1 MKDLVGNL
9 LIAPPSVKGNF
20 FEKTVIL
27 LTEDHINGTVGV
39 TLNKPSTVTLKEF
52 ARQNNVML
60 DMPNHYVHV
69 GGPVN
74 VKALTM
80 IHTNEWR
87 CANTMRI
94 NSMFSISS
102 SPEILTNL
110 AMGYTP
116 KQWRIF
122 VGLCGWSKGQLKQ
135 EMEGVPPYNRNQ
147 SWLTATA
154 DLDTVFDYSSQ
165 EQWTEAVERSGSE
178 FAQKFF
184 A

>member
-9 LIAPPSVKGNF
+9 LIAPPSVRGNF

-27 LTEDHINGTVGV
+27 LTEDHSNGTVGV
-39 TLNKPSTVTLKEF
+39 VLNKPSKVTLNDF
-52 ARQNNVML
+52 ARQNNVIL
-60 DMPNHYVHV
+60 DIPGHVYV

-80 IHTNEWR
+80 LHTNEWH
-87 CANTMRI
+87 CSNTMRI
-94 NSMFSISS
+94 NNTFSISS
-102 SPEILTNL
+102 SPEILSNL
-110 AMGYTP
+110 AMGHCP

-122 VGLCGWSKGQLKQ
+122 VGLCGWAKGQLKQ
-135 EMEGVPPYNRNQ
+135 EMDGIPPYNRNQ

-154 DLDTVFDYSSQ
+154 DLDLVFENDKQ
-165 EQWTEAVERSGSE
+165 EQWTESIERSGSE

>member
-1 MKDLVGNL
+1 MKNLVGNL
-9 LIAPPSVKGNF
+9 LIAPPSVRGNF
-20 FEKTVIL
+20 FEKSVIL
-27 LTEDHINGTVGV
+27 LTEDHANGTVGV
-39 TLNKPSTVTLKEF
+39 ALNKSSKVTLKEF

-60 DMPNHYVHV
+60 DVPGYVFV

-94 NSMFSISS
+94 NSNFSISS

-110 AMGYTP
+110 AMGYAP
-116 KQWRIF
+116 SQWRIF
-122 VGLCGWSKGQLKQ
+122 VGLCGWSRGQLQQ
-135 EMEGVPPYNRNQ
+135 EMEGIPPYNKNQ

-154 DLDTVFDYSSQ
+154 DPDIVFDFGGQ
-165 EQWTEAVERSGSE
+165 EQWTEAVERSGNE
-178 FAQKFF
+178 FVQKFF
-184 A
+184 V